1 MHVNAAHA
9 SCVSGY
15 IDPLTGHMGA
25 GILRASPRISMNRN
39 IGLAKKFVWLVNA
52 LFNKVLGENE
62 KKKKV
67 SYFLLKTAQIF
78 WLSQYLGQ
86 SLSTTIRSFQW
97 CFRFP
102 LLFKTFFQSLK
113 KRILLASLGSRFLC

>member
-1 MHVNAAHA
+1 MRVNAAHT

-25 GILRASPRISMNRN
+25 GIIRASPRISMNRN

-62 KKKKV
+62 KKKKSV
-67 SYFLLKTAQIF
+67 
-78 WLSQYLGQ
+78 
-86 SLSTTIRSFQW
+86 
-97 CFRFP
+97 
-102 LLFKTFFQSLK
+102 LFFT
-113 KRILLASLGSRFLC
+113 

>member
-25 GILRASPRISMNRN
+25 GTIRASPRISMNRS

-62 KKKKV
+62 KKKKCLIF
-67 SYFLLKTAQIF
+67 YLK
-78 WLSQYLGQ
+78 LN
-86 SLSTTIRSFQW
+86 
-97 CFRFP
+97 
-102 LLFKTFFQSLK
+102 KFF
-113 KRILLASLGSRFLC
+113 G